1 MMIKISALLS
11 SIFHR
16 PRPTGK
22 MAVPGGNVPALVA
35 LIVNAAKT
43 IEAEY
48 AKSSKPSIPSL
59 DDLSPHPLDTEISS
73 SELREATRILEGACA
88 QLCATAA
95 RPDHTIVNVRC
106 FMDRID
112 PDNDDSLSRS
122 ALWR

>member
-1 MMIKISALLS
+1 
-11 SIFHR
+11 
-16 PRPTGK
+16 

-35 LIVNAAKT
+35 LIVSAAKT

-59 DDLSPHPLDTEISS
+59 DDLSPHPLDAEISS
-73 SELREATRILEGACA
+73 PGLKEATRILEGACA
-88 QLCATAA
+88 QLCATVA

-106 FMDRID
+106 FMDWID
-112 PDNDDSLSRS
+112 PDNDGSLSHS